1 MEPYLLQMFASFLV
15 GLIAGVIVMLVV
27 NKLKSGNISA
37 AGVKKEYQDYQDRVE
52 EHFEA
57 TSKKFQDMTE
67 QYQDLYK
74 HLSVGATSLCRPDSV
89 AATLADGSDAT
100 LKLEK
105 DQKAD
110 QPAKE
115 VKGESK
121 EKAPVDSTAKEVKP
135 ETKAEPKPTD
145 NKPVEKSPVE
155 KSPVEKKP
163 VEKKPVEKSAPKESA
178 NTDKKSETKK
188 EPQKAAT
195 DSKTK

>member
-110 QPAKE
+110 QPVKE

-121 EKAPVDSTAKEVKP
+121 EKTPVDSTAKEVKS
-135 ETKAEPKPTD
+135 ETKSEPKPAD
-145 NKPVEKSPVE
+145 NKPVEKSA
-155 KSPVEKKP
+155 
-163 VEKKPVEKSAPKESA
+163 VEKSAPKESA

-188 EPQKAAT
+188 EQETKQAPQKAAK

>member
-145 NKPVEKSPVE
+145 NKPVEKS
-155 KSPVEKKP
+155 
-163 VEKKPVEKSAPKESA
+163 APKESA

-188 EPQKAAT
+188 EPQKAVT